1 MSCIVNSEKDNLS
14 LALDQGQNYTLLAV
28 IVAYGPWSP
37 VKDSGWIACVLSRSL
52 SCIHD
57 LNSLWQPPGTKDMVE
72 YFTLGD
78 LWECYD
84 EWSAYGAGTQVVL
97 SSGETIRQYY
107 VPYLSAIQIYSNKSV
122 VASRSSREH
131 NDVVE
136 LESDS
141 WSDDSTSDKLSR
153 SLSNNSSKTWDTIS
167 EDSSV
172 DHEGSLSMREKLGYR
187 SFQYFEMS
195 SPYWRVPLLEKITE
209 LARNN
214 PGLMT
219 LKNVDLSPASWMAVA
234 WYPIYHIPSQGN
246 EKDLST
252 CFLTYHTL
260 SSSFQ
265 DGVNGDDDIEADGTE
280 GKRKGEG
287 NECISLPP
295 FGLATYKLQGNLW
308 INPGTSD
315 DERMTY
321 LESAADSWLKQLNVH
336 HHDYNFFTS
345 CYCTM

>member
-1 MSCIVNSEKDNLS
+1 MDVSGKKNASWSVLVPSTTHQRHYSNLERF
-14 LALDQGQNYTLLAV
+14 LQ
-28 IVAYGPWSP
+28 
-37 VKDSGWIACVLSRSL
+37 CVTPTATPKFLPQ

-287 NECISLPP
+287 NECIPSSLRS
-295 FGLATYKLQGNLW
+295 GHIQIAG
-308 INPGTSD
+308 
-315 DERMTY
+315 
-321 LESAADSWLKQLNVH
+321 ESLDKSR
-336 HHDYNFFTS
+336 DI
-345 CYCTM
+345 